1 MTTRQLM
8 MELIHPAALLYLFT
22 KPASSHYREEMKT
35 KVGRGETK
43 AKVCQGGGRDERR
56 GGTRGGMEN
65 FENKKVGEE
74 ARKAAAEQDSMERG
88 PVPVF
93 LAPQNFCSAVCF
105 FRSGS

>member
-35 KVGRGETK
+35 KVGKTK
-43 AKVCQGGGRDERR
+43 AKVSQGGGRNERR
-56 GGTRGGMEN
+56 GGGGGAMEH
-65 FENKKVGEE
+65 FEMKMEADEEEKV
-74 ARKAAAEQDSMERG
+74 AEQDSMERG
-88 PVPVF
+88 PVSVF